1 MWVVCDARLLCG
13 VFDVEYGP
21 KKKLSLVSARKT
33 AVKIVFLPTIKSMAG
48 SAASELIIYV
58 RLVTF

>member
-1 MWVVCDARLLCG
+1 MWNMANFFLPR
-13 VFDVEYGP
+13 F
-21 KKKLSLVSARKT
+21 SAKT
-33 AVKIVFLPTIKSMAG
+33 AVKMVFLSTIKSMAG